1 MSSLIDYVCRY
12 SGRNEWVYQW
22 NQYIPLIPDCG
33 SEILFPFLLVIFTLL
48 GLLPYTVI
56 LIASKSSHSRLISCL
71 YLSKSG
77 LVCISF
83 LLNAVWILY
92 VVLEMRE
99 FGLYSFVRPGLI
111 SLSLVSFI
119 IVMHYERKRNT
130 PNSGVSFYY
139 LLLLNFV
146 WICCCWNHT
155 VHYIKHL
162 QNSTML
168 FTTINNTSV
177 ILNNNNTT
185 TTITLPFHS
194 TIRNK
199 ENFLNILDYI
209 NLLIS
214 FIIFILNC
222 NSERRQCL
230 NTNRIINITK
240 KNPNIITDNVN
251 NNNNNS
257 TINPNDDQDLS
268 EHLTNQMEVNYS
280 DENVEIQ
287 NLQVNANNNNNDANY
302 GLDMNISEGGSNI
315 SLGQRQLVFLDYDRI
330 LVLEDG
336 QMKELDSP
344 KMLLQNKNSA
354 FYSLAKDAHLVE

>member
-1 MSSLIDYVCRY
+1 
-12 SGRNEWVYQW
+12 
-22 NQYIPLIPDCG
+22 
-33 SEILFPFLLVIFTLL
+33 
-48 GLLPYTVI
+48 
-56 LIASKSSHSRLISCL
+56 
-71 YLSKSG
+71 
-77 LVCISF
+77 
-83 LLNAVWILY
+83 
-92 VVLEMRE
+92 
-99 FGLYSFVRPGLI
+99 
-111 SLSLVSFI
+111 
-119 IVMHYERKRNT
+119 
-130 PNSGVSFYY
+130 
-139 LLLLNFV
+139 
-146 WICCCWNHT
+146 
-155 VHYIKHL
+155 
-162 QNSTML
+162 ML

-177 ILNNNNTT
+177 ILNNNNTTT

-230 NTNRIINITK
+230 KTNRIINITK

-287 NLQVNANNNNNDANY
+287 NLQVSKY
-302 GLDMNISEGGSNI
+302 TLI
-315 SLGQRQLVFLDYDRI
+315 
-330 LVLEDG
+330 
-336 QMKELDSP
+336 
-344 KMLLQNKNSA
+344 
-354 FYSLAKDAHLVE
+354 